1 MNLTNQPQN
10 FNSNNYN
17 SLPQQTNNNYSIM
30 SKIALVLSVLGCTA
44 LIGCI
49 LAIVDITKKDGTNK
63 KLSKIALGVCGFW
76 LLFSIILSNVNKKTD
91 TNISQS
97 IEVTTETVEETT
109 EILSETEQTTEE
121 QMETIESFNKDT
133 ADYVLK
139 EGELGEYGR
148 VITLNANSD
157 MPEDKYLYK
166 LPSGTYV
173 VTTNFEK
180 MTGFNIVK
188 DEITIEEGN
197 DDYPECLD
205 YVSSSGYLS
214 ANPDYNENANTQ
226 ITITLNDDESIS
238 IPTTTPNG
246 IELYFFKQAE

>member
-10 FNSNNYN
+10 FNSNSYN
-17 SLPQQTNNNYSIM
+17 SSSQQTNNNYSIM

-44 LIGCI
+44 LISCI

-63 KLSKIALGVCGFW
+63 KLSKIALGICGFW
-76 LLFSIILSNVNKKTD
+76 LLFFIILSKANKKTD
-91 TNISQS
+91 TNISS
-97 IEVTTETVEETT
+97 IEMTTETVEETT
-109 EILSETEQTTEE
+109 EISSETEQTTEE
-121 QMETIESFNKDT
+121 QIETNLFNKDT
-133 ADYVLK
+133 ADYILK

-157 MPEDKYLYK
+157 MPVDKYLYK

-197 DDYPECLD
+197 EDYPECLD

-246 IELYFFKQAE
+246 IELYFFKQAD